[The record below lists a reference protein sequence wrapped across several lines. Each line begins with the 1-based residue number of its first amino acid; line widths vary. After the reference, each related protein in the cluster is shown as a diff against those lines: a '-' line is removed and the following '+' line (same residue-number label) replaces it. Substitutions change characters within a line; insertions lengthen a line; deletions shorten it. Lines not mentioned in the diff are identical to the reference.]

1 MWINKNYSQC
11 IFRLDHF
18 FLMVPEERYY
28 YLSVDSD
35 TTQSIFVTVIC
46 HTVLSIHKVL
56 KPLIKRTTE
65 CGHRSYKNECYVQQ
79 IFLTLL
85 AKWKTWKNK
94 QTKNV
99 HGSKAGKQT
108 FLVLCFSKPTTSSAF
123 CILLIS
129 TLWSSLSWVSSL
141 WWLPTSSLTWT
152 S

>member
-1 MWINKNYSQC
+1 MRINKNYSQC

-18 FLMVPEERYY
+18 LRMVPKERYY

-46 HTVLSIHKVL
+46 LKVL
-56 KPLIKRTTE
+56 KPLIKWTTE
-65 CGHRSYKNECYVQQ
+65 CGSRSKDECYVQQ
-79 IFLTLL
+79 ISLTLL

-94 QTKNV
+94 QKHV
-99 HGSKAGKQT
+99 QGSKAGKQT
-108 FLVLCFSKPTTSSAF
+108 FLVLCFSQPTTSSAF